1 MRVITPH
8 ESHRQ
13 VARLMAELVKGQG
26 TRLELAERTG
36 LHRNYVSRILVA
48 LREEKCV
55 YVIDWKADTT
65 GRYQQEIFTLGMGE
79 DKPRRPRQTQ
89 RERDAKRYRKMKER
103 KQAEMAVPIRTSFVG
118 GSLWA

>member
-1 MRVITPH
+1 MRVIKAANTH
-8 ESHRQ
+8 KQ
-13 VARLMAELVKGQG
+13 VAKIMAELVRAQG
-26 TRLELAERTG
+26 TRIEISERTG
-36 LHRNYVSRILVA
+36 LHRNFVSRIIAA

>member
-1 MRVITPH
+1 MRVIKAANTH
-8 ESHRQ
+8 KQ
-13 VARLMAELVKGQG
+13 VAKIMAELVRGQG
-26 TRLELAERTG
+26 TRIEISERTG
-36 LHRNYVSRILVA
+36 LHRNFVSRIIAA